1 MSNKVETNHSMSSSK
16 VESNHKL
23 MESNY
28 NVLCDLYATIPVITR
43 FRVPTSSKDTKKAKS
58 SSSRVVLD
66 ETGPHHPKSLYH
78 ELVFKNFSL

>member
-1 MSNKVETNHSMSSSK
+1 MDSSCVVAELKSHGHLI
-16 VESNHKL
+16 V
-23 MESNY
+23 
-28 NVLCDLYATIPVITR
+28 
-43 FRVPTSSKDTKKAKS
+43 DTKKAKS